1 LHEPI
6 RRTQRRSPE
15 TSETILTSAM
25 TLRQGPSR
33 ARARARARTRT
44 RNRHRARAR
53 ARTDYRAVVRMRW
66 LAFDH
71 APKHRYDTLQKLAC
85 LPRPRW
91 DLSAFERPAYRGKP
105 HTRAPSLERCPGGY
119 QEGAAVCSRA
129 FSVSFCDVVRAGPAR
144 LVQVFGCNRSGE
156 RPAPL
161 SCQDAHFSK
170 NSQEGGKFGRKSYE
184 NLLPVFSPSC
194 KFWQFFRGFTRER
207 LRLVA
212 LVRLFFSNPSS
223 RSPTPLLNRTARR
236 YTSSFS

>member
-1 LHEPI
+1 MAGFRSCAKASIRYAPEACVPSSASLGPI
-6 RRTQRRSPE
+6 RFRATSVIEVSRT
-15 TSETILTSAM
+15 
-25 TLRQGPSR
+25 
-33 ARARARARTRT
+33 
-44 RNRHRARAR
+44 
-53 ARTDYRAVVRMRW
+53 
-66 LAFDH
+66 
-71 APKHRYDTLQKLAC
+71 
-85 LPRPRW
+85 
-91 DLSAFERPAYRGKP
+91 
-105 HTRAPSLERCPGGY
+105 TRAPSLERCPGGY
-119 QEGAAVCSRA
+119 QEAAAVFSRA

-144 LVQVFGCNRSGE
+144 LVQVFGWNRSGE

-212 LVRLFFSNPSS
+212 LVRLFFSDPSS
-223 RSPTPLLNRTARR
+223 RSPTQLLNRTAWR